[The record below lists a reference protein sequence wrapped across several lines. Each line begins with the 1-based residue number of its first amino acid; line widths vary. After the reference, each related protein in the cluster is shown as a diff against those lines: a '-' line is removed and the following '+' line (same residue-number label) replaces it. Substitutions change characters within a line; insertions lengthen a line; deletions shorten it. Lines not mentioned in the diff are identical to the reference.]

1 MSLLEIFI
9 IVFAFFAISRVL
21 LRFRDKK
28 VSIAE
33 TFFWLCLW
41 LGLITLAL
49 IPDLLTIFTK
59 SVGISRPVD
68 FAVYLSLVLL
78 FYLLFRLYVKSETLE
93 QDLTKVVREIAI
105 KRKK

>member
-9 IVFAFFAISRVL
+9 IVFAFFAISSVL

-33 TFFWLCLW
+33 TFFWLCVW

-49 IPDLLTIFTK
+49 IPDLLTIFTQ

-78 FYLLFRLYVKSETLE
+78 FYLLFRLYVKLETLE

-105 KRKK
+105 RKKK